1 MDNYDINLLGEGIN
15 VTAWSDENGPS
26 IIFYSEDES
35 NKPDS
40 IISKIRNAVMNC
52 NSSKDRFLLTY
63 RCKGEQ
69 YFKPPKIE
77 EVSAKELAY
86 ILGTNFIV
94 RDLNLVTF
102 HNSLD
107 DLLDEISETP
117 KRLS

>member
-26 IIFYSEDES
+26 IIFYSEDEA

-40 IISKIRNAVMNC
+40 IISKIRNAVINC

-86 ILGTNFIV
+86 ILGTNFAV
-94 RDLNLVTF
+94 RDPNLVTF
-102 HNSLD
+102 HNSLEG
-107 DLLDEISETP
+107 LLDELEGKP
-117 KRLS
+117 EFLG

>member
-1 MDNYDINLLGEGIN
+1 
-15 VTAWSDENGPS
+15 
-26 IIFYSEDES
+26 
-35 NKPDS
+35 
-40 IISKIRNAVMNC
+40 MNC

-69 YFKPPKIE
+69 FFKPPKIE

-107 DLLDEISETP
+107 DLLDEIR
-117 KRLS
+117 RLRNDLKGK